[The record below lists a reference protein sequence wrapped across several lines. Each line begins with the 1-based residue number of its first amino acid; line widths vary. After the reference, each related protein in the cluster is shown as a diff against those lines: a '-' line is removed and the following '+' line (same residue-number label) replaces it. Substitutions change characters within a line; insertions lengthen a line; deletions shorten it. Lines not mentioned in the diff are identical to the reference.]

1 MTQRWFVEWSP
12 STESARVCVKECAS
26 LAAAA
31 SCACG
36 KPGQVSLYTEEEG
49 NGLPQMR
56 LIMQDGILTSC
67 GVKKGVA

>member
-1 MTQRWFVEWSP
+1 M
-12 STESARVCVKECAS
+12 KECAS

-56 LIMQDGILTSC
+56 LIMKDGILTACS
-67 GVKKGVA
+67 VKTGVA